1 MDRILTG
8 MIVGAIMTLLIIIFK
23 YLKRTW
29 FEYQRKSKITDTYKP
44 HSGNNNGNSG
54 IVLKSLIVI
63 GIIVWVIYA
72 YSDSKISE
80 KEPDSTEVPSSYE
93 NVSTNSDMNNSTNS
107 EYSEPVKNKKFCFI
121 EVRILKPVVYQGIVS
136 EYSNIPAKVEKV
148 ESKIFSEIVEI
159 EDYNED
165 VKYRL
170 IDKFD
175 KTLNES
181 INIIELNFNAEL
193 TSTNN
198 YNLIQTYEAL
208 PMHVDIISKEVNVFD
223 SYSEAYKRREAKE

>member
-1 MDRILTG
+1 MDKKILTG
-8 MIVGAIMTLLIIIFK
+8 MVVGGVMTLLIIIFK

-29 FEYQRKSKITDTYKP
+29 LEYQRKSKITDAHKP
-44 HSGNNNGNSG
+44 NSENNNSG
-54 IVLKSLIVI
+54 IILKSLIVI
-63 GIIVWVIYA
+63 GMVVWIIHT
-72 YSDSKISE
+72 YSESKISE
-80 KEPDSTEVPSSYE
+80 REQDSTEVPSSYE

-121 EVRILKPVVYQGIVS
+121 EVKILKPVVYQGLVS

-159 EDYNED
+159 EDYNEE

-181 INIIELNFNAEL
+181 ISIIKLNFNADL
-193 TSTNN
+193 TSTND

-208 PMHVDIISKEVNVFD
+208 PINVDIISKEVNVFD
-223 SYSEAYKRREAKE
+223 SYSEAYKSREAKE

>member
-8 MIVGAIMTLLIIIFK
+8 MIVGGIMTLLIIIFK

-80 KEPDSTEVPSSYE
+80 KEPDSTELPSSYE
-93 NVSTNSDMNNSTNS
+93 NVSTNSDMNNYTNS
-107 EYSEPVKNKKFCFI
+107 EYSEPLKNKKFCFI

-181 INIIELNFNAEL
+181 INMIKLNFNAEL
-193 TSTNN
+193 TSTND
-198 YNLIQTYEAL
+198 YNLIQAYEAL